1 MTLSFIVIDESEL
14 DCFIARKII
23 QNASK
28 GSDVEVFQNP
38 LLAFDKIKTE
48 NYPKQLD
55 NSLSIILL
63 DLQMPLMNGFEFVE
77 AFEKLEFNIQQ
88 RYHIHILSSTRN
100 KNDINRL
107 LDYTSVFSV
116 IEKPLTAEK
125 LQLVIKRTF
134 K

>member
-1 MTLSFIVIDESEL
+1 MALSFIVIDESEL

-28 GSDVEVFQNP
+28 GFDVEVFQNP
-38 LLAFDKIKTE
+38 LLAFDRIKTE
-48 NYPKQLD
+48 NYPGKFD
-55 NSLSIILL
+55 VIRIILL

-77 AFEKLEFNIQQ
+77 AFEKLEVDIQQ
-88 RYHIHILSSTRN
+88 HYHIHILSSTRN

-107 LDYTSVFSV
+107 LDYASVFSV

-125 LQLVIKRTF
+125 LQLVIKNL
-134 K
+134 

>member
-1 MTLSFIVIDESEL
+1 MALSFIVIDESEL

-28 GSDVEVFQNP
+28 GFDVEVFQNP
-38 LLAFDKIKTE
+38 LLAFDRIKTE
-48 NYPKQLD
+48 NYPGKF
-55 NSLSIILL
+55 NVIHIILL

-77 AFEKLEFNIQQ
+77 AFEKLEVDIQQ

-107 LDYTSVFSV
+107 LDYASVFSV

-125 LQLVIKRTF
+125 LQLVIKNL
-134 K
+134 